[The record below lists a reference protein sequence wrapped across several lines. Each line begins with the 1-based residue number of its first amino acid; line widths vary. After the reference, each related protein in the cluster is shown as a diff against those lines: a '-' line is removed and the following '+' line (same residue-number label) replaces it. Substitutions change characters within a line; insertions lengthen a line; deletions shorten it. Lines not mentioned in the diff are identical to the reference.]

1 MHYLRLSFSFPACIA
16 ITYLVVAA
24 AAAVLA
30 MQWPTWSSIPSMVL
44 LSRWLISWTERLR
57 NFILR
62 MPGYKKGQKY
72 DAPFVPYPIPV
83 VLSRKGFFWF
93 IFHYFFLFSTMVSHR
108 FFHSTP
114 WLAPPPWTLILSQR
128 KTTFVGGER
137 YTQNEIH
144 FWQRR

>member
-1 MHYLRLSFSFPACIA
+1 
-16 ITYLVVAA
+16 
-24 AAAVLA
+24 
-30 MQWPTWSSIPSMVL
+30 
-44 LSRWLISWTERLR
+44 
-57 NFILR
+57 

-144 FWQRR
+144 FWQRRQLKTVWIKSLSACIKWLAICEAIVHSVDRQWLFISQKVLVGENEEVFLSLILYYRNLLKI